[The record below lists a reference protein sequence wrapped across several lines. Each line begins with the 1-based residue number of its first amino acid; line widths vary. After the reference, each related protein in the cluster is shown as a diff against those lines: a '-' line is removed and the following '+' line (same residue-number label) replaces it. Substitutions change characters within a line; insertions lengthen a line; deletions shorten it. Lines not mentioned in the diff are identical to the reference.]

1 MPRIVVLGTGT
12 NVGKTYVTAQL
23 ARALSARQPK
33 AVVTAIKPVESGTG
47 ATAQWDEKADPII
60 WLSSGQKPSGCP
72 TTTDAGILASASTSP
87 YFAAVHA
94 FQFAEPIS
102 PHLAARRAGSE
113 IDPALV
119 VRWVQ
124 ACTRSR
130 EAHRTTQTDGQHWVL
145 IETAGA
151 THSPL
156 GPSLNNAA
164 LAALLEPAIW
174 LLVAPDRLGVLHD
187 VTTTL
192 SALRVAGRVP
202 DLLVLSQ
209 PHPHDSSTGTNRSEL
224 ELLRLADVAGVV
236 PVDGSV
242 PTAVTERLIRLARDK
257 PHN

>member
-23 ARALSARQPK
+23 ARALRARQPE
-33 AVVTAIKPVESGTG
+33 ALVTAIKPVESGTG
-47 ATAQWDEKADPII
+47 VTAQWDGIADPIVQPKPN
-60 WLSSGQKPSGCP
+60 SSGQPA
-72 TTTDAGILASASTSP
+72 TDAETLAAASSSP
-87 YFAAVHA
+87 SFAAVHA

-102 PHLAARRAGSE
+102 PHLAARRADSE

-119 VRWVQ
+119 VRWVE
-124 ACTRSR
+124 ACAQSR
-130 EAHRTTQTDGQHWVL
+130 ETHRTTDGQHWVL

-224 ELLRLADVAGVV
+224 ELLRLAEVAGVV
-236 PVDGSV
+236 PVDGSF
-242 PTAVTERLIRLARDK
+242 PAEVTERLINLVARLR
-257 PHN
+257 